1 MPSIIVLDTL
11 SPDGLALLD
20 AAKPHGITYEVKTG
34 LSGDALR
41 EALAQHDGA
50 ICRSGVK
57 ITAGRTPAWRAITCS
72 ISGVCRCR
80 PTL

>member
-20 AAKPHGITYEVKTG
+20 AAAESGITYEVATG
-34 LSGDALR
+34 LSGEALR
-41 EALAQHDGA
+41 AALARHDGA

-57 ITAGRTPAWRAITCS
+57 ITATRWPATI
-72 ISGVCRCR
+72 G
-80 PTL
+80 